1 MTAAANVLRA
11 RLGDRHPVAAI
22 VLGSSLGAIA
32 GAPSEAV
39 RIGYGEL
46 TGFPTPAVSGH
57 AGEAIAGQIGGR
69 DVLVL
74 AGRGHPYEHGN
85 AAVMRTVIET
95 LAALDIG
102 TLILTNAAGSLD
114 AAVRPGRIVLIAD
127 HINLSG
133 MNPLY
138 GETGDARF
146 VSMTEAYDPKLRRR
160 FLDAAH
166 RTGLA
171 LSEDVYA
178 WFSGPSFETP
188 AEIRM
193 AQRLGAGLVGMSTAP
208 ETILARRFGLKVAAL
223 SVVTNLG
230 AGLEQ
235 ASPSHEETKA
245 EGGRAVGD
253 MLRLLTAFLEDL
265 DERHGSPSG

>member
-1 MTAAANVLRA
+1 MTVAAEVLRE
-11 RLGDRHPVAAI
+11 RLTGRRPVAAI

-32 GAPSEAV
+32 EAPDDAV
-39 RIGYGEL
+39 RIGYDEL
-46 TGFPTPAVSGH
+46 AGFPVPAVSGH
-57 AGEAIAGQIGGR
+57 AGEAIAGRLGGR

-74 AGRGHPYEHGN
+74 AGRGHPYEHGD
-85 AAVMRTVIET
+85 AAVMRPVIET
-95 LAALDIG
+95 LAALGVG

-133 MNPLY
+133 MNPLI
-138 GETGDARF
+138 GEMGDARF
-146 VSMTEAYDPKLRRR
+146 VSMTEAYDPVLRRR
-160 FLDAAH
+160 FLDSA
-166 RTGLA
+166 RRVGLP
-171 LSEDVYA
+171 LSEDIYA

-230 AGLEQ
+230 AGMEQ
-235 ASPSHEETKA
+235 ASPSHAETKA
-245 EGGRAVGD
+245 EGGRAAGD
-253 MLRLLTAFLEDL
+253 MARLLTAFLEDF
-265 DERHGSPSG
+265 DG

>member
-1 MTAAANVLRA
+1 MTAAADVLRQ
-11 RLGDRHPVAAI
+11 RQGDRRPVAAI

-32 GAPSEAV
+32 EAPEEAV

-46 TGFPTPAVSGH
+46 AGFSVPAVSGH
-57 AGEAIAGQIGGR
+57 AGEVIAGRIGGR
-69 DVLVL
+69 DVLML

-85 AAVMRTVIET
+85 AAVMRPVIET
-95 LAALDIG
+95 VAALGIG
-102 TLILTNAAGSLD
+102 TLVLTNAAGSLD
-114 AAVRPGRIVLIAD
+114 TAVRPGRIVLIAD

-133 MNPLY
+133 MNPLI
-138 GETGDARF
+138 GETGDERF

-160 FLDAAH
+160 FLDVAH
-166 RTGLA
+166 RIGLP

-230 AGLEQ
+230 AGLEA
-235 ASPSHEETKA
+235 ASPSHAETKA
-245 EGGRAVGD
+245 EGGRAASD
-253 MLRLLTAFLEDL
+253 MLRLITAFLESF
-265 DERHGSPSG
+265 DE